1 MSQQNDSGILS
12 ITAGAARA
20 AHLRVY
26 NSSGTWTTADAT
38 HGCAGVQT
46 QPSLAAT
53 DIVPIDAV
61 TKPGTVKMTASE
73 IIAVGATVYAAAAGK
88 VGATGTIIE
97 GQALEAAG
105 ADGDIIEVIPVHNRD
120 VSTASTGTTAATWQV
135 DSDLGK
141 PRTGLKSQTGGTG
154 DFVAYLQAPATLGA
168 NRTFTLDGDADA
180 TIANL
185 ATAQT
190 LSSKTLASPIIT
202 GLTTNSNTTTPVAAA
217 GSTVADAGQLP
228 STHISHV
235 TSDGATKGVKLP
247 AVTAG
252 GVVMIVIND
261 TAGTAC
267 ELYAEST
274 GSINGAAAD
283 ASMVIP
289 AAKGVICISTAAK
302 TWVAF
307 DLTAKASAS

>member
-1 MSQQNDSGILS
+1 MASQNDTGFLTI
-12 ITAGAARA
+12 IAGAARA
-20 AHLRVY
+20 AFLRVY

-38 HGCAGVQT
+38 HGAIGVQLAV
-46 QPSLAAT
+46 SLAAT
-53 DIVPIDAV
+53 DKVAIKSCNA
-61 TKPGTVKMTASE
+61 PGTVKVTAAG
-73 IIAVGATVYAAAAGK
+73 IIAAGANCYAAAAGK
-88 VGATGTIIE
+88 VAATGTIIE

-105 ADGDIIEVIPVHNRD
+105 ADGDIIEIVPLHNRD

-168 NRTFTLDGDADA
+168 DRVFTLDGDADA

-202 GLTTNSNTTTPVAAA
+202 GLTQNSYTATPVAAA

-228 STHISHV
+228 STAVCHI

-247 AVTAG
+247 AVTVAG
-252 GVVMIVIND
+252 IQILIINNS
-261 TAGTAC
+261 GTAA

-274 GSINGAAAD
+274 GTINGGSAD
-283 ASMVIP
+283 ASVVIP
-289 AAKGVICISTAAK
+289 ASKGVLCISTAAK
-302 TWVAF
+302 TWKAF
-307 DLTAKASAS
+307 DTAAAASAS